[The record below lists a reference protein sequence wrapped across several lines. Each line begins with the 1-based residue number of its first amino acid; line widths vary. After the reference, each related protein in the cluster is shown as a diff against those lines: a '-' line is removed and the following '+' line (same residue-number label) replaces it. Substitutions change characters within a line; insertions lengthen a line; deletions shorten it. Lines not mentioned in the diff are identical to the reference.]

1 MKMKKVLAVL
11 MSLCMTAGVV
21 SYGAPV
27 ITQTITAQAEAAAE
41 AECYSFDEET
51 GVLTLSG
58 TVDRGALIEILKT
71 SRDKVISI
79 VAEKGTVFPENSSEL
94 FLGFS

>member
-11 MSLCMTAGVV
+11 MSLCITAGVV

-41 AECYSFDEET
+41 EK
-51 GVLTLSG
+51 
-58 TVDRGALIEILKT
+58 LKIRT
-71 SRDKVISI
+71 YT
-79 VAEKGTVFPENSSEL
+79 AGN
-94 FLGFS
+94 